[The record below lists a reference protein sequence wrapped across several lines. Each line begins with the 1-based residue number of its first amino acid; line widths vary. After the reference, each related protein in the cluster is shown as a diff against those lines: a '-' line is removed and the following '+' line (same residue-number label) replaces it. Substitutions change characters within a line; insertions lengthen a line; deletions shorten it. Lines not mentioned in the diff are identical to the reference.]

1 MEIYHKE
8 MEVAMIRANV
18 EDDREATMAIFLNGL
33 SGDIANVVE
42 SQHNVELEEM
52 LYVTMK
58 VRRQL

>member
-52 LYVTMK
+52 LYAMK

>member
-1 MEIYHKE
+1 
-8 MEVAMIRANV
+8 MIRANV

-42 SQHNVELEEM
+42 SQHNLELEEM
-52 LYVTMK
+52 LYVAMK